1 MVSSDN
7 EDDDGGGGS
16 TSWRATPKTDN
27 NRPQQQLSPSSP
39 DDRVPRRGLA
49 GLVAAGATRPAKATP
64 PPLPLPPSPMSF
76 SDAIKKAKVVGAAT
90 AEADKVRDEGGT
102 AGAGDDV
109 PAEQD
114 AARRAPAR

>member
-1 MVSSDN
+1 
-7 EDDDGGGGS
+7 
-16 TSWRATPKTDN
+16 
-27 NRPQQQLSPSSP
+27 
-39 DDRVPRRGLA
+39 
-49 GLVAAGATRPAKATP
+49 
-64 PPLPLPPSPMSF
+64 MSF